1 MKPLL
6 VKSRQEN
13 PFASDVRAGLTARQK
28 TLPPKYFYDDLG
40 SQLFEAICALPE
52 YYLTRSETEILQQ
65 YAPAIVAHLQNQQSI
80 VELGS
85 GSSVKTRYLL
95 EALLA
100 RQETLL
106 YQPID
111 ISESILSQST
121 PRLLLDYPRLRIQGQ
136 VGDYTVGLGKVERDK
151 NGGLLLLF
159 LGSNIGNYDPHEARK
174 LLTAVQQ
181 SLRPG
186 DTLLIGAD
194 LKKSP
199 AILEPAYDD
208 ALGVTAAFNLNLLV
222 RINRELAADFEVKQF
237 AHRAHYNAEY
247 GRIESHIVSLEA
259 QEVNVRGLN
268 LSVQFQA
275 GETIH
280 TENSWKFDAEQL
292 QNLATQTGFEVVKMW
307 KDQAGLFSCNLW
319 RVTAAR

>member
-292 QNLATQTGFEVVKMW
+292 QNLATQTGFEVVEMW

>member
-1 MKPLL
+1 MKPSL
-6 VKSRQEN
+6 VTSRKEN
-13 PFASDVRAGLTARQK
+13 PFATDVRAGLTAQQK

-65 YAPAIVAHLQNQQSI
+65 HAPAIVTHLQNQQSI

-85 GSSVKTRYLL
+85 GSSGKTRYLL

-100 RQETLL
+100 QQESLL

-136 VGDYTVGLGKVERDK
+136 VGDYTVGLGKVERD
-151 NGGLLLLF
+151 NDGALLLLF
-159 LGSNIGNYDPHEARK
+159 LGSNIGNYDPHDARQ
-174 LLTAVQQ
+174 LLTAVRQ
-181 SLRPG
+181 SLRVG
-186 DTLLIGAD
+186 DTLLLGAD

-222 RINRELAADFEVKQF
+222 RINRELAADFDVKKF

-247 GRIESHIVSLEA
+247 GRIESHIVSQEA
-259 QEVNVRGLN
+259 QEVHLQGLD
-268 LSVQFQA
+268 LSVQFEA

-280 TENSWKFDAEQL
+280 TENSWKFDAQQL
-292 QNLATQTGFEVVKMW
+292 QNLATQTGFEVIQMW
-307 KDQAGLFSCNLW
+307 KDSAGLFSCNLW
-319 RVTAAR
+319 RVAASR